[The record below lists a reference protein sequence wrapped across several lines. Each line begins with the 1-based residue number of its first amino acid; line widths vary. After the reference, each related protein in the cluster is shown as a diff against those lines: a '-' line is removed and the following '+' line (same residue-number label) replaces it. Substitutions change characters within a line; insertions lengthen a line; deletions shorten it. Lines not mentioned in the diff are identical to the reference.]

1 MDNDLIEEINYEIQL
16 LIKSGFYNKDEIL
29 ELIEDEF
36 FEEDISLD
44 EFENL
49 VSKNYDNL
57 DIPNQDSIDF
67 TKLENVF
74 NQLTGLNEII
84 AIHNAGYDL
93 EEGVQDA
100 FELFVH
106 MRNNNYSPKGF
117 CFYSFE
123 DIEIAIE
130 EETLSLVFSDFESDE
145 KKALK
150 IGKTIVE
157 ALESNGFNINWDNSL
172 DSPIEIKPFVWKK
185 VYTDKEYSMD
195 GALNTYLE
203 FHQ

>member
-1 MDNDLIEEINYEIQL
+1 MDNELIEEINYEIQL
-16 LIKSGFYNKDEIL
+16 LIKSGFYSKEEIL

-36 FEEDISLD
+36 IEENISLD
-44 EFENL
+44 KLEDL
-49 VSKNYDNL
+49 ISKNYETI
-57 DIPNQDSIDF
+57 DIPNQDSVDF
-67 TKLENVF
+67 NKLENVF

-84 AIHNAGYDL
+84 TIHNAGYDL

-106 MRNNNYSPKGF
+106 LRNNNYSPKGF

-130 EETLSLVFSDFESDE
+130 EETLSLVFGDFESDE

-150 IGKTIVE
+150 IGKIIVE
-157 ALESNGFNINWDNSL
+157 ALESNGFNIKWNNSL
-172 DSPIEIKPFVWKK
+172 DSPIEITNFIWEK
-185 VYTDKEYSMD
+185 VYTDNEYSMD
-195 GALNTYLE
+195 GALNIYLE
-203 FHQ
+203 FYE

>member
-1 MDNDLIEEINYEIQL
+1 MDNELIEEINYEIQL
-16 LIKSGFYNKDEIL
+16 LIKSGFYSKEEIL

-36 FEEDISLD
+36 IEENISLD
-44 EFENL
+44 KIENF
-49 VSKNYDNL
+49 VSKNYADL

-84 AIHNAGYDL
+84 TIHNAGYDL
-93 EEGVQDA
+93 EDGVQDA

-130 EETLSLVFSDFESDE
+130 EETLSLVFGDFESDE

-150 IGKTIVE
+150 IGNTIVE
-157 ALESNGFNINWDNSL
+157 ALESNGFTVNWDNSL
-172 DSPIEIKPFVWKK
+172 DSPIEITQFIWEK
-185 VYTDKEYSMD
+185 VYNDKEYSMD

>member
-130 EETLSLVFSDFESDE
+130 KETLSLVFGDFESDE

-172 DSPIEIKPFVWKK
+172 DSPIEIKPFMWKK

>member
-1 MDNDLIEEINYEIQL
+1 MDDDLIEEINYEIQL

>member
-16 LIKSGFYNKDEIL
+16 LIKSGFYNKNEIL

-36 FEEDISLD
+36 FEEAISLED
-44 EFENL
+44 IKNL
-49 VSKNYDNL
+49 VSKNYANL
-57 DIPNQDSIDF
+57 DIPNHDSIDF

-106 MRNNNYSPKGF
+106 MRNNKYSPKGF

-123 DIEIAIE
+123 NIEIAIE
-130 EETLSLVFSDFESDE
+130 EETLSLVFGDFESDE
-145 KKALK
+145 RKALK
-150 IGKTIVE
+150 IGKTIVG
-157 ALESNGFNINWDNSL
+157 ALESNGFSINWDNSL
-172 DSPIEIKPFVWKK
+172 DSPIEIKPFLWKK

-203 FHQ
+203 FHK

>member
-16 LIKSGFYNKDEIL
+16 LIKSGFYNKNEIL

-130 EETLSLVFSDFESDE
+130 EETLSLVFGDFESDE

>member
-36 FEEDISLD
+36 FEEDISLED
-44 EFENL
+44 IMEL

-130 EETLSLVFSDFESDE
+130 EETLSLVFGDFESDE

-157 ALESNGFNINWDNSL
+157 ALESNGFNINWNNSL

-185 VYTDKEYSMD
+185 VYIDKEYSMD

-203 FHQ
+203 FHK

>member
-1 MDNDLIEEINYEIQL
+1 MDNYLIEEINYEIQL

-36 FEEDISLD
+36 FEENISL
-44 EFENL
+44 ENIEDL
-49 VSKNYDNL
+49 VSKNYDDL

-93 EEGVQDA
+93 EESVQDA

-130 EETLSLVFSDFESDE
+130 EETLSLVFGDFESDE

-157 ALESNGFNINWDNSL
+157 ALNLMVLILIGI
-172 DSPIEIKPFVWKK
+172 IV
-185 VYTDKEYSMD
+185 
-195 GALNTYLE
+195 
-203 FHQ
+203 